1 VAQVDRY
8 EGFREFVAA
17 RGKALTRAAYLLTGD
32 QHLAEDLLQNVLSRV
47 VSRWDRLLVKGNP
60 ESYIRTSL
68 YREYVSWLRRKRN
81 SEIPTEVLPEAV
93 TATDF
98 ADLSTL
104 RLSLERALDK
114 LTRQQRAVIV
124 LRFYE
129 DLSEADAARILG
141 CSVGTIKSQ
150 THRALARLRVVA
162 PELSAIAA
170 DDEPHVAAAQT
181 APECAG

>member
-1 VAQVDRY
+1 VDRY

-17 RGKALTRAAYLLTGD
+17 RGPALTRAAYLLTGD
-32 QHLAEDLLQNVLSRV
+32 QHLAEDLLQNVLSRIV
-47 VSRWDRLLVKGNP
+47 GRWDRLLVKRNP
-60 ESYIRTSL
+60 ESYIRRSL

-81 SEIPTEVLPEAV
+81 SEIPTETLPESAS
-93 TATDF
+93 TDF
-98 ADLSTL
+98 ADLTTL

-129 DLSEADAARILG
+129 DLSEADTARILG
-141 CSVGTIKSQ
+141 CTVGTIKSQ
-150 THRALARLRVVA
+150 THRALARLRTVA

-170 DDEPHVAAAQT
+170 DAEPQVAAHT